1 MEQFIMY
8 WALVVASVD
17 MGRVEAVYQTLEP
30 CQVQA
35 ERYQAMGF
43 TAACIP
49 TNQPEVIKSDEQ
61 LRNLAQLFYGNANR
75 TSSQ

>member
-1 MEQFIMY
+1 MY
-8 WALVVASVD
+8 WALVVAPMD

-30 CQVQA
+30 CQIQV
-35 ERYQAMGF
+35 ERYQAIGF

-61 LRNLAQLFYGNANR
+61 LRNLAQLFYGNTDR
-75 TSSQ
+75 TSRQ